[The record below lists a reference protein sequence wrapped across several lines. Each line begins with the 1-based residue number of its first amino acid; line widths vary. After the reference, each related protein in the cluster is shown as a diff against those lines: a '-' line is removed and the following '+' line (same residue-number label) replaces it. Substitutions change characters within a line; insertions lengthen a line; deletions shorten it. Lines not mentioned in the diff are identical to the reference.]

1 MMTLTKT
8 TNEPAWLHEL
18 REQGLAA
25 FEKTP
30 YPTMQD
36 EAWRRTDPE
45 RVRTNDKPVLTPVH
59 TYGLMACA
67 GPLDAGVTFKPLAEA
82 GDVAQSLLGQLAQP
96 KDSHTA
102 LNAAFWAG
110 GTYLHVPKD
119 VSTGAGYLESKYTYA
134 GSGTAL
140 TRTVIKVERN
150 SKATFVEH
158 FLADDSEVV
167 AAPVIEIDV
176 AENSKLVYVFVN
188 EWGTSTSVVPRV
200 HARVAK
206 DAHLQM
212 LFVGFGSA
220 LTKSHIE
227 CDLVGEGC
235 KSEVLGMV
243 LGKGRQ
249 HFDIDCQQNHRVGNT
264 VSDVLFHVALTG
276 RSRSVFAGNIL
287 CEPGAQ
293 KIDGYQQNR
302 NLLLSD
308 KARADSMPRLEI
320 EANDVRCTHGASFTT
335 YDPGQRFYL
344 QSRGLTA
351 AEAERLLVTGFFAE
365 VVERLDHEPLVEWL
379 LGQLEGQLETALA
392 K

>member
-1 MMTLTKT
+1 MMTLTRN
-8 TNEPAWLHEL
+8 NEPAWLHEQ

-30 YPTMQD
+30 YPTSHD

-45 RVRTNDKPVLTPVH
+45 RVRTGDKPVLTPAH
-59 TYGLMACA
+59 TFGLTACA
-67 GPLDAGVTFKPLAEA
+67 GPLDSSVTFKPLAEA
-82 GDVAQSLLGQLAQP
+82 GDAAQSMLGQLAQP

-119 VSTGAGYLESKYTYA
+119 VSTGAGYLESKYTYTGA
-134 GSGTAL
+134 GTAL

-150 SKATFVEH
+150 SKATYVEH

-176 AENSKLVYVFVN
+176 AENSKLVYVLVN

-200 HARVAK
+200 HARVGK

-235 KSEVLGMV
+235 KSEVLGLV

-302 NLLLSD
+302 NLILSD

-344 QSRGLTA
+344 QSRGLNKE
-351 AEAERLLVTGFFAE
+351 EAERLLVTGFFAA
-365 VVERLDHEPLVEWL
+365 VVERLEHPPLVEWL
-379 LGQLEGQLETALA
+379 LGQLEGQLEIALA